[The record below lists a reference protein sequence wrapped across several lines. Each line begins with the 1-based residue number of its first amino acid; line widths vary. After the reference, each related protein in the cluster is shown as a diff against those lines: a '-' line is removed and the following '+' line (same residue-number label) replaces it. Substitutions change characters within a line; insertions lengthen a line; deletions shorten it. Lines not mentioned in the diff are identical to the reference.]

1 MESWYE
7 KWFNSKEYISVYKH
21 RNEQEARKLVSLII
35 EKLSPPPGSG
45 IIDLACGYGRHSLIF
60 AEKGYRV
67 TGVDISQTLIELAR
81 TEAESRK
88 LDAEF
93 VRGNY
98 HELEWHEEFNIA
110 LNLFTSFG
118 YDDEDEINFNLF
130 TTAHR
135 LLKPLGYFV
144 FDFFNSNHVQTNLET
159 TSLEEMD
166 GVIVEQKREI
176 IRDTV
181 FKEIIIRRGGET
193 ERFEEKVKLYKP
205 GLLKEKLV
213 SAGFRILDLYGDY
226 NGSNFN
232 DEKSRRFLA
241 ICEKKS

>member
-130 TTAHR
+130 TTEIGRAH
-135 LLKPLGYFV
+135 V
-144 FDFFNSNHVQTNLET
+144 
-159 TSLEEMD
+159 
-166 GVIVEQKREI
+166 
-176 IRDTV
+176 
-181 FKEIIIRRGGET
+181 
-193 ERFEEKVKLYKP
+193 
-205 GLLKEKLV
+205 
-213 SAGFRILDLYGDY
+213 
-226 NGSNFN
+226 
-232 DEKSRRFLA
+232 
-241 ICEKKS
+241 